1 MKLDHY
7 TPRPAGAALAERLPA
22 AGNPAGRARGMASA
36 QQDNELQHSFAP
48 GEIGFDFLPLDVPSA
63 DAPPVPTSPR
73 NLLPVLDLNST
84 GPLPELGANGREV
97 RRAGDVSSP
106 VRQSHREADASRSP
120 GRIWLDGD
128 AIFCACPD
136 CRAPMSVRIYLMIAD
151 CWRCGASIELSDEQ
165 EREVNRLLA
174 ERDRQQRAAAP
185 APPLPRPATA
195 PPPAPVAAQAA
206 LATPSPP
213 PSPPAARAP
222 SSPQAPPAPARFRG
236 APPPPPASSPA
247 APPAPARPMPGA
259 QPSPPRPAQQ
269 RRAAPQ
275 PYVRRQSWTSS
286 LLHDTPA
293 WLISMLIHL
302 VALTL
307 LAILTAE
314 KDEDEGPHILLSA
327 NVRLDRD
334 RGGDPVKIEP
344 EDLAKFDLPLPEKAD
359 LTDNQERAALLAAAQ
374 DARELRLDDDT
385 PNLPE
390 LATLKSRVGTA
401 DGYAVAVAARDPRLR
416 VEMVTKEGGTTMT
429 EAAVAR
435 GLRWLANHQNS
446 DGSWSISGF
455 HAAGQ
460 CNCSG
465 PGAFGG
471 KSPGTALAMLPFLGA
486 GQTHLAGRYQ
496 DTVSRGLRWMIQN
509 QKEDGDLRAGSNGNE
524 GMYTH
529 GQATIVLCEAFAMTG
544 DEELRIPAQK
554 AVDFVLKAQY
564 TDGGWRYTPAPRT
577 QPGDTSVVGW
587 QLMAL
592 QSARSANLTVPDE
605 AWGMA
610 DLYMDSVSHL
620 DGALYSYQARGGP
633 TPTMT
638 AEGLLCRMYLGWTK
652 ERPGLVN
659 GVEYLTANH
668 LPRNSEPNIY
678 YWYYA
683 TQVMHHYGGP
693 EWDEWNTHMRDILVQ
708 SQERGGHEAG
718 SWSPRGDH
726 AGAGGRIYMTSL
738 ATCTL
743 EVYYR
748 HLPIFRQIELDQPA
762 P

>member
-1 MKLDHY
+1 
-7 TPRPAGAALAERLPA
+7 
-22 AGNPAGRARGMASA
+22 MASA
-36 QQDNELQHSFAP
+36 HQDSELQHSFAP
-48 GEIGFDFLPLDVPSA
+48 GEIGFDFLPLDLPTA
-63 DAPPVPTSPR
+63 DTPPLPTSPR
-73 NLLPVLDLNST
+73 NQLPVLNLNST
-84 GPLPELGANGREV
+84 GPLPDLDGKKNGSAAAPAPPAAKAGKGGANGHAPAKSTS
-97 RRAGDVSSP
+97 RA
-106 VRQSHREADASRSP
+106 P
-120 GRIWLDGD
+120 GQFWLEGD

-136 CRAPMSVRIYLMIAD
+136 CRAPMSVRIWLMIAD
-151 CWRCGASIELSDEQ
+151 CWRCGASIELTEEQ

-174 ERDRQQRAAAP
+174 EREKEQQAAASP
-185 APPLPRPATA
+185 APPIPRA
-195 PPPAPVAAQAA
+195 
-206 LATPSPP
+206 SPP
-213 PSPPAARAP
+213 PPPPVQPPAARAP
-222 SSPQAPPAPARFRG
+222 APPAPATAPRPSAVPPPAPARFRG
-236 APPPPPASSPA
+236 APPAPA
-247 APPAPARPMPGA
+247 AAPAAAPVAPARPV
-259 QPSPPRPAQQ
+259 PSAPPRTAPRE
-269 RRAAPQ
+269 RRAAPP
-275 PYVRRQSWTSS
+275 PYVRRESWLKS

-307 LAILTAE
+307 LAILTSDRE
-314 KDEDEGPHILLSA
+314 PNKGPEILLSA
-327 NVRLDRD
+327 SVRRERD
-334 RGGDPVKIEP
+334 AGGDTIEIKP
-344 EDLAKFDLPLPEKAD
+344 DDLAQFDLPLPSKAD
-359 LTDNQERAALLAAAQ
+359 LSDPQEREVLLAAAQ

-385 PNLPE
+385 PNLPPLE
-390 LATLKSRVGTA
+390 TLKGRVGQA
-401 DGYAVAVAARDPRLR
+401 DGFAVAVAARDPRLR

-435 GLRWLANHQNS
+435 GLRWLANHQS
-446 DGSWSISGF
+446 EDGSWSINRF
-455 HAAGQ
+455 NVAGQ

-465 PGAFGG
+465 GGAFGG

-486 GQTHLAGRYQ
+486 GQTHLAGKYQ

-509 QKEDGDLRAGSNGNE
+509 QGEDGDLRAGSNGNE

-564 TDGGWRYTPAPRT
+564 TDGGWRYTPGPRT
-577 QPGDTSVVGW
+577 QRGDTSVVGW

-610 DLYMDSVSHL
+610 DLYMDSVQHQ

-633 TPTMT
+633 TPVMT

-652 ERPGLVN
+652 ERPGLAN
-659 GVEYLTANH
+659 GVEWLTQNH
-668 LPRNSEPNIY
+668 LPSNANPNIY
-678 YWYYA
+678 YWYYG
-683 TQVMHHYGGP
+683 TQVLHHFGGP
-693 EWDEWNTHMRDILVQ
+693 EWETWNMQMRDILVQ
-708 SQERGGHEAG
+708 SQERSGHEAG

-738 ATCTL
+738 AVCTL

-748 HLPIFRQIELDQPA
+748 HLPIFRQIELDQQA

>member
-1 MKLDHY
+1 
-7 TPRPAGAALAERLPA
+7 
-22 AGNPAGRARGMASA
+22 MASA
-36 QQDNELQHSFAP
+36 HQDSELQHSFAP
-48 GEIGFDFLPLDVPSA
+48 GEIGFDFLPLDLPGA

-84 GPLPELGANGREV
+84 GPLPELGAGGNG
-97 RRAGDVSSP
+97 AAATKAPPSGKANG
-106 VRQSHREADASRSP
+106 HAAAATGRSP
-120 GRIWLDGD
+120 GKIWLDGD

-151 CWRCGASIELSDEQ
+151 CWRCSASIELSDEQ

-185 APPLPRPATA
+185 SPSIAPAPPIPRPAA
-195 PPPAPVAAQAA
+195 APPPPAPIPAPVA
-206 LATPSPP
+206 LASPT
-213 PSPPAARAP
+213 PPAIRAP

-236 APPPPPASSPA
+236 TPPPPPASSPA
-247 APPAPARPMPGA
+247 PPPAPARAMPGA
-259 QPSPPRPAQQ
+259 QPAPPRPAPQ

-307 LAILTAE
+307 LAILTSE
-314 KDEDEGPHILLSA
+314 KEADEGPYILLSA
-327 NVRLDRD
+327 NVRLERD

-344 EDLAKFDLPLPEKAD
+344 DDLAKFDLPLPSKAD
-359 LTDNQERAALLAAAQ
+359 LTNDQEREALLVAAQ

-385 PNLPE
+385 PNLPD
-390 LATLKSRVGTA
+390 LTALKGRVGTA

-435 GLRWLANHQNS
+435 GLRWLANHQS
-446 DGSWSISGF
+446 ADGSWSINRF
-455 HAAGQ
+455 HEAGQ

-486 GQTHLAGRYQ
+486 GQTHLAGKYQ
-496 DTVSRGLRWMIQN
+496 ETVSRGLRWMIQN

-544 DEELRIPAQK
+544 DEELRVPAQK

-564 TDGGWRYTPAPRT
+564 TDGGWRYTPGPRN
-577 QPGDTSVVGW
+577 QAGDTSVVGW

-610 DLYMDSVSHL
+610 DLYMDSVSHR

-633 TPTMT
+633 TPVMT

-659 GVEYLTANH
+659 GVEYLAQGH
-668 LPRNSEPNIY
+668 LPSNREPNIY

-693 EWDEWNTHMRDILVQ
+693 EWEEWNTHMRDILVQ

-718 SWSPRGDH
+718 SWTPRGDH

-762 P
+762 TQAAP

>member
-1 MKLDHY
+1 
-7 TPRPAGAALAERLPA
+7 
-22 AGNPAGRARGMASA
+22 MAQA
-36 QQDNELQHSFAP
+36 HQDSELQHSFAP
-48 GEIGFDFLPLDVPSA
+48 GEIGFDFLPLDLPTA
-63 DAPPVPTSPR
+63 DTPPVPTSPR

-84 GPLPELGANGREV
+84 GPLPELASSGNGTASSKPPAAGKANGH
-97 RRAGDVSSP
+97 AAITP
-106 VRQSHREADASRSP
+106 SRSP
-120 GRIWLDGD
+120 GKIWLDGD

-151 CWRCGASIELSDEQ
+151 CWRCSASIELSDEQ

-174 ERDRQQRAAAP
+174 ERDRQCAAVPTPPVAP
-185 APPLPRPATA
+185 APPIPRPAA
-195 PPPAPVAAQAA
+195 APPPPAPVVAPVA
-206 LATPSPP
+206 LATPAPP
-213 PSPPAARAP
+213 PPPPAARAP
-222 SSPQAPPAPARFRG
+222 SSPPAPPAPARFRG
-236 APPPPPASSPA
+236 TPPPPPASSPA
-247 APPAPARPMPGA
+247 PAAAPARAMPAAPARPAP
-259 QPSPPRPAQQ
+259 QQ
-269 RRAAPQ
+269 RRAAPP
-275 PYVRRQSWTSS
+275 PYVRRQSWMSS

-307 LAILTAE
+307 LAILTSE
-314 KDEDEGPHILLSA
+314 KEADEGPYILLSA

-334 RGGDPVKIEP
+334 RGGDPMKIEP
-344 EDLAKFDLPLPEKAD
+344 EELAQFDLPLPEKAD

-390 LATLKSRVGTA
+390 LSTLRSRVGTA

-435 GLRWLANHQNS
+435 GLRWLANHQS
-446 DGSWSISGF
+446 ADGSWSINGF
-455 HAAGQ
+455 HQAGQ
-460 CNCSG
+460 CNCGG

-471 KSPGTALAMLPFLGA
+471 KAPGTALAMLPFLGA
-486 GQTHLAGRYQ
+486 GQTHLAGKYQ
-496 DTVSRGLRWMIQN
+496 NTVSRGLRWMIQN
-509 QKEDGDLRAGSNGNE
+509 QGEDGDLRAGSNGNE

-564 TDGGWRYTPAPRT
+564 TDGGWRYAPAPRT

-610 DLYMDSVSHL
+610 DLYLDSVSHR

-633 TPTMT
+633 TPVMT

-652 ERPGLVN
+652 ERPGLIN
-659 GVEYLTANH
+659 GVQYLTQNH

-693 EWDEWNTHMRDILVQ
+693 EWEEWNTHMRDILVQ

-718 SWSPRGDH
+718 SWTPRGDH

-748 HLPIFRQIELDQPA
+748 HLPIFRQIELEKQPA
-762 P
+762 AP

>member
-1 MKLDHY
+1 MKLEQY
-7 TPRPAGAALAERLPA
+7 TPRPARAALAERSSG
-22 AGNPAGRARGMASA
+22 AGNPASRSRGMAQA
-36 QQDNELQHSFAP
+36 QQDSELQHSFGP
-48 GEIGFDFLPLDVPSA
+48 REVGFDFLPLELPNA
-63 DAPPVPTSPR
+63 AAPPVPTSPR
-73 NLLPVLDLNST
+73 NVLPVLDLNST
-84 GPLPELGANGREV
+84 GPLPELGTNGREFGRAADVSPPV
-97 RRAGDVSSP
+97 RRG
-106 VRQSHREADASRSP
+106 HREADASRSP

-136 CRAPMSVRIYLMIAD
+136 CRAPMSVRIWLMIAD
-151 CWRCGASIELSDEQ
+151 CWRCGASIELTDEQ

-174 ERDRQQRAAAP
+174 EREKQRVAAPAVAP
-185 APPLPRPATA
+185 APPMPRPAAPVPPPAATAPLALAA
-195 PPPAPVAAQAA
+195 PPPAP
-206 LATPSPP
+206 
-213 PSPPAARAP
+213 
-222 SSPQAPPAPARFRG
+222 APPQQRFRG
-236 APPPPPASSPA
+236 TPPPPPATSTPAPPVHPSPPVPTAQPA
-247 APPAPARPMPGA
+247 ARITA
-259 QPSPPRPAQQ
+259 PPRPAQQ
-269 RRAAPQ
+269 QRRAAPP
-275 PYVRRQSWTSS
+275 PYVRRQSWLSS

-307 LAILTAE
+307 LAILTSEEEPA
-314 KDEDEGPHILLSA
+314 EGPFILLSA
-327 NVRLDRD
+327 NARLDRSD
-334 RGGDPVKIEP
+334 GGDPIKIEP
-344 EDLAKFDLPLPEKAD
+344 PEQAKFDLPLPSQAD
-359 LTDNQERAALLAAAQ
+359 LSDDQQREALLAAAQ

-385 PNLPE
+385 PNLPD
-390 LATLKSRVGTA
+390 LSTLKGRVGTA
-401 DGYAVAVAARDPRLR
+401 DGYAAAVAARDPRLR

-435 GLRWLANHQNS
+435 GLRWLANHQS
-446 DGSWSISGF
+446 ADGSWSINRF
-455 HAAGQ
+455 HEAGE
-460 CNCSG
+460 CSCSG
-465 PGAFGG
+465 GGAFGG
-471 KSPGTALAMLPFLGA
+471 KAPGTALAMLPFLGA

-509 QKEDGDLRAGSNGNE
+509 QGEDGDLRAGSNGNE

-577 QPGDTSVVGW
+577 QRGDTSVVGW

-610 DLYMDSVSHL
+610 DLYMDSVQHRS
-620 DGALYSYQARGGP
+620 GALYSYQARGGP
-633 TPTMT
+633 TPVMT
-638 AEGLLCRMYLGWTK
+638 AEGLLCRMYLGWQK
-652 ERPGLVN
+652 DRPGLVN
-659 GVEYLTANH
+659 GVEFLTQNH
-668 LPRNSEPNIY
+668 LPSNNNPNIY
-678 YWYYA
+678 YWYYG
-683 TQVMHHYGGP
+683 TQVMHHYGGR
-693 EWDEWNTHMRDILVQ
+693 EWDEWNTRMRDILVQ
-708 SQERGGHEAG
+708 SQERGGHAAG

-748 HLPIFRQIELDQPA
+748 HLPIFRQIELGK
-762 P
+762 